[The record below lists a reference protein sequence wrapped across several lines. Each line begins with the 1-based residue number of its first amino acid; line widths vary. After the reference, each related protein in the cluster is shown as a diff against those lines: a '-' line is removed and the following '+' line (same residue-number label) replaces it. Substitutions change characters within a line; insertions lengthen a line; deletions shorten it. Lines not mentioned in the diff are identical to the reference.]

1 MKRIF
6 LLTAVFMIFMASLL
20 YAQTAIK
27 AEVDK
32 TKITTDDTLTYKL
45 VITSSETQMPKPEV
59 PKFEGFNV
67 LSQAQSATFSLVSKQ
82 TKAIFVYAYILAPKE
97 KGKFTITPSTLKLK
111 NSVISSESFEIEVA
125 RGKNKPNPTPEKF
138 QPQSQGPQVTL

>member
-6 LLTAVFMIFMASLL
+6 VLTAVFIIFIAPIL

-32 TKITTDDTLTYKL
+32 TKITIDDTLTYKL
-45 VITSSETQMPKPEV
+45 IIISSETQMPKPEV
-59 PKFEGFNV
+59 PKFEGFNL
-67 LSQAQSATFSLVSKQ
+67 LSQAQSATFSLTNKQ
-82 TKAIFVYAYILAPKE
+82 TKAVFVYAYILAPKE
-97 KGKFTITPSTLKLK
+97 KGKFAIAPTTLKLK

-125 RGKNKPNPTPEKF
+125 GGKNKPNPIPEKP